1 MDLMTRLC
9 SISACLSPTSGYSTK
24 CDRHRR
30 ALRRHGH
37 AEQQGVSVHDLQPF
51 RKAVAARRM
60 KNPTNPA
67 WGLLQARWEALTS
80 QAVAVLDAFALG
92 APTITYERM
101 AAELLIVLRDAVPA
115 EVVVDTALAMV
126 AMENQLPGRFR
137 SDRAFLFEMARRVR
151 GLANVNAGSRWSPV
165 EARMKR
171 TYTEV
176 PPRVLERLGASLQ
189 LAFGVAGMRLAEL
202 DKRDAQG
209 KQAER
214 VELHDALKDMS

>member
-1 MDLMTRLC
+1 M
-9 SISACLSPTSGYSTK
+9 
-24 CDRHRR
+24 
-30 ALRRHGH
+30 
-37 AEQQGVSVHDLQPF
+37 
-51 RKAVAARRM
+51 AARRM